1 MRLVRHVDV
10 TTADKRRRMTTI
22 ETPPRLL
29 TVAET
34 AERLRCSKVSV
45 YRRIHSGELPALR
58 LGNETGPLR
67 IPEGGLFACLF
78 PVSRMPRE
86 SPVVAPGTGV
96 ESSPSIAR
104 QSKPQAHAG
113 SGGAVKR

>member
-1 MRLVRHVDV
+1 
-10 TTADKRRRMTTI
+10 MTTI
-22 ETPPRLL
+22 ETSPRLL

-67 IPEGGLFACLF
+67 IPEDELERWLF
-78 PVSRMPRE
+78 PVSRVMRENPAGAPR
-86 SPVVAPGTGV
+86 TGLEPAV
-96 ESSPSIAR
+96 E
-104 QSKPQAHAG
+104 PQAHAG
-113 SGGAVKR
+113 SEGR